1 MVATLYSR
9 LVCFVVVCALDWS
22 TKGAA
27 AQTVAT
33 GTPLP
38 TGTNTSDDANE
49 TTGDEATIVLKEVLK
64 FLTKQTCQGSVCCPF
79 PYHNVLD
86 ECFYLSTQETKWW
99 SAREHCLDIK
109 GDLAKPKHQYA
120 LKDFIFKKAGDVRVF
135 IGGKDEY
142 KDRNFKWLDGTPVND
157 SEWAPGEP
165 NNEWKK
171 EHCLGFISSKEPML
185 MDIICSQKLRFVC
198 QYYPGP

>member
-1 MVATLYSR
+1 MGFNISSQKTNLLSEVE
-9 LVCFVVVCALDWS
+9 DWL
-22 TKGAA
+22 A
-27 AQTVAT
+27 
-33 GTPLP
+33 
-38 TGTNTSDDANE
+38 DDVIE
-49 TTGDEATIVLKEVLK
+49 HFGIS
-64 FLTKQTCQGSVCCPF
+64 CICVCCPF